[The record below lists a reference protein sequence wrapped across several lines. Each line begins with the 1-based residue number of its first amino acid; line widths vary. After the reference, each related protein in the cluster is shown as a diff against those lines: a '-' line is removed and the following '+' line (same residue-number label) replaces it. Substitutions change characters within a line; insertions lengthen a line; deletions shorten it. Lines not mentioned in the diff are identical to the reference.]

1 MTTPYSS
8 GDVLGTL
15 TSTQL
20 TMLKDSLDAEL
31 NRLTRVIQSVVNAEQ
46 GNIIAHHYEQ
56 KSAIADLLATAIE
69 TRIEEERAQGFLGTG
84 NTLTTNP

>member
-69 TRIEEERAQGFLGTG
+69 TRISEEREQALRTEFLGTG
-84 NTLTTNP
+84 N